1 MRQQTQVFAHQFS
14 SMENLPFAAE
24 DYSKLKFG
32 SDAVARRFGK
42 ELAFKFF
49 AEHAAELLTQNCV
62 VIPSPYN
69 FVENAATVMARH
81 FTNELNHLLVNA
93 NGTNVEW
100 SIIHRK
106 VSYTND
112 YGFLTKDKR
121 RELID
126 NDLFFLNKEFLEG
139 KTLIFVDDVCITG
152 THEDK
157 LIEILDKNRLTN
169 RTFFAYFGK
178 YEKGEVGADIEAQ
191 LNFAGI
197 QHVSDFVQLSKQP
210 DHHLIVRPIKFML
223 SQKPEVFRA
232 VIKDLD
238 DSFARKMYYGCVG
251 EGYNRIPKY
260 QDNFQQL
267 MHHLCLKD

>member
-1 MRQQTQVFAHQFS
+1 MRQQTQVFAHSFS
-14 SMENLPFAAE
+14 SMDTLPFRAE

-32 SDAVARRFGK
+32 SDAVARAFGHQ
-42 ELAFKFF
+42 LAETFF
-49 AEHAAELLTQNCV
+49 HQHSVELLTQECV

-81 FTNELNHLLVNA
+81 FTDRLNHLLANA
-93 NGTNVEW
+93 NGTYVEW

-112 YGFLTKDKR
+112 YGFLTKAKR

-126 NDLFFLNKEFLEG
+126 NDLFFLNKDFLAG
-139 KTLIFVDDVCITG
+139 KTLIFIDDVLITG

-157 LIEILDKNRLTN
+157 LVEILDRNRLTN
-169 RTFFAYFGK
+169 RTFFAYYAK

-197 QHVSDFVQLSKQP
+197 KEVCDFVELTKQP
-210 DHHLIVRPIKFML
+210 DHHLIVRPIKYML
-223 SQKPEVFRA
+223 GQDPNVFKEV
-232 VIKDLD
+232 ITKLD
-238 DSFARKMYYGCVG
+238 PSFARKMYYGCVG
-251 EGYNRIPKY
+251 EGYHAIPKY

-267 MHHLCLKD
+267 MHHLCLKS

>member
-1 MRQQTQVFAHQFS
+1 MRQQTQVYAHSFA
-14 SMENLPFAAE
+14 SMDTLPFRAE

-32 SDAVARRFGK
+32 SDAVARAFGHQ
-42 ELAFKFF
+42 LAETFF
-49 AEHAAELLTQNCV
+49 HQHSAELLTQNCV

-69 FVENAATVMARH
+69 FVENAATVMAKH
-81 FTNELNHLLVNA
+81 FTDRLNHLLANA
-93 NGTNVEW
+93 NGKNVEW

-112 YGFLTKDKR
+112 YGFLSKAKR

-126 NDLFFLNKEFLEG
+126 NDLFYLNKDFLAD
-139 KTLIFVDDVCITG
+139 KTLIFIDDVLITG

-157 LIEILDKNRLTN
+157 LIEILDKNHLTN
-169 RTFFAYFGK
+169 RTFFAYYAK

-197 QHVSDFVQLSKQP
+197 SEVCDFVALTKQP
-210 DHHLIVRPIKFML
+210 DHHLIVRPIKYML
-223 SQKPEVFRA
+223 SQDPKIFAA

-238 DSFARKMYYGCVG
+238 VSFARKMYYGSVG
-251 EGYNRIPKY
+251 EGYHCIPKY
-260 QDNFQQL
+260 QDNFRQL
-267 MHHLCLKD
+267 MLHLNMN

>member
-1 MRQQTQVFAHQFS
+1 MRQQTQVFAHSFS
-14 SMENLPFAAE
+14 SMATLPFRAE

-32 SDAVARRFGK
+32 SDSVARAFGK
-42 ELAFKFF
+42 ALAVKFF
-49 AEHAAELLTQNCV
+49 FEHSAELLTQECV

-69 FVENAATVMARH
+69 YVENAATVMARH

-112 YGFLTKDKR
+112 YGFLTKEKR

-126 NDLFFLNKEFLEG
+126 NDLFYLNKEFLAG
-139 KTLIFVDDVCITG
+139 KTLIFIDDVLITG

-157 LIEILDKNRLTN
+157 LVEILDKNRLTN
-169 RTFFAYFGK
+169 RTFFAYFAK

-197 QHVSDFVQLSKQP
+197 SEVCDFVELTKQP
-210 DHHLIVRPIKFML
+210 DHHLIVRPIKYLL
-223 SQKPEVFRA
+223 SQDPKVFAA
-232 VIKDLD
+232 VIEKLD
-238 DSFARKMYYGCVG
+238 DSFSRKMYYGCVG

-260 QDNFQQL
+260 QDNFLQL
-267 MHHLCLKD
+267 MHHLCLK

>member
-1 MRQQTQVFAHQFS
+1 MRQQTQVFAHKFS
-14 SMENLPFAAE
+14 SMDKLPFAAA

-32 SDAVARRFGK
+32 SDSVAHKFGK
-42 ELAFKFF
+42 DLAYKFF
-49 AEHAAELLTQNCV
+49 VEHSAELLTQNCV

-69 FVENAATVMARH
+69 YVENAATVMARH

-93 NGTNVEW
+93 NGAHAEW

-112 YGFLTKDKR
+112 YGFLTKQKR

-157 LIEILDKNRLTN
+157 LVEILDKNGLTN

-197 QHVSDFVQLSKQP
+197 TNVGDFVELSREP

-223 SQKPEVFRA
+223 SQSTDDFA
-232 VIKDLD
+232 TAIQAMD

-267 MHHLCLKD
+267 MHHLCLK